1 MTLLVNINS
10 TKMRQQRKRDS
21 LMKRKVSMTWVHDV
35 KVYTVF
41 SLSARNFRRTGG
53 ALVGL
58 YIAVL
63 AVSRILSGLFIWEAK
78 FDITCNQWIPLG
90 PSSCRIMC
98 FSFLLIWV
106 CGGNKMILFFWET
119 SRRDV

>member
-1 MTLLVNINS
+1 
-10 TKMRQQRKRDS
+10 
-21 LMKRKVSMTWVHDV
+21 MTWVHDV

-41 SLSARNFRRTGG
+41 SLSARNFRRKGG

-58 YIAVL
+58 YIAAL

-106 CGGNKMILFFWET
+106 CGVNKMILFFLGDISQRCLKNNVLKKYLAKFTCKTVCLIEF
-119 SRRDV
+119 